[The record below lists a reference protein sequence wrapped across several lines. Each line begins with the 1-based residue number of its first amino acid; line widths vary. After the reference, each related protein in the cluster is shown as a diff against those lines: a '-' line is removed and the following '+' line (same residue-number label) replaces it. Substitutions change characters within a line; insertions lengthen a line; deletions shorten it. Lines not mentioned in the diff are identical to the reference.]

1 MLEKKIKTSVA
12 ESYVSDT
19 IKNDTKTEIDLKH
32 IDAEKKPLNLFANSS
47 SNSNLELQT
56 EKPLCENHYFS
67 KNNMVIFFLLF

>member
-19 IKNDTKTEIDLKH
+19 IKNDTKTEMDLKH

-47 SNSNLELQT
+47 SNSNPELQT

-67 KNNMVIFFLLF
+67 TNNMVIFFLRF